1 MTGGATD
8 IDLDIILALQLTIA
22 WAGEALCQPRRLG
35 WWRTDLVDEKGGG
48 DLFARLTP
56 RLQRWSALEAARE
69 TARRVDEQSRREVAD
84 PEKVRTLF
92 HLGFRMDE
100 KLGTRL
106 STLKSFEAPPDQ
118 VLPFPLDPESGFSRE
133 SLAVVLTA
141 LHPGVKHAAVLG
153 GREIAGPAL
162 TEAVTLARQLAAAL
176 VPFSEHYPMPF
187 ARASS

>member
-8 IDLDIILALQLTIA
+8 SDLDVILALQLTVA
-22 WAGEALCQPRRLG
+22 WAGEALCRPPRLG
-35 WWRTDLVDEKGGG
+35 WWRTDLVDEAGGG

-56 RLQRWSALEAARE
+56 RLHRWSALEAARE

-100 KLGTRL
+100 RLETRL
-106 STLKSFEAPPDQ
+106 SILKGSAAPPEQ
-118 VLPFPLDPESGFSRE
+118 VLPLPPDLKPGLSRE
-133 SLAVVLTA
+133 SLAVVVTA
-141 LHPGVKHAAVLG
+141 LHPGVKYAAVLG
-153 GREIAGPAL
+153 GREIFGPAIQ
-162 TEAVTLARQLAAAL
+162 EPVTFARQLAAAL
-176 VPFSEHYPMPF
+176 VPFAERYPMPF